1 MRISSRLLAFMLAAI
16 GAVSVGL
23 SSGSAHAAS
32 ASVFVAPSGS
42 DSGSCSHSRPCRSFG
57 YAYRKAKPG
66 EVVQVA
72 GGSYGG
78 QTIPVDGSKSSKRD
92 VVIRPAPG
100 RKVRL
105 AWLEVHGSHLTVQRM
120 RLTSSPYLRT
130 WREASD
136 VTIRRLHASRFAI
149 MGSHNVRLIGGSYGP
164 AHNAYSSISSEGASD
179 TKVATGIRLLG
190 VKIHDY
196 RQTDG
201 SSHVDCLHI
210 FGARGVVI
218 RRSLFYNC
226 EVFAILF
233 TKIPGS
239 PVPTPTNVTIENN
252 FIDCCGSG
260 YFSIYLGDQHG
271 ERWSNFLVRNNSTNK
286 PIGIGYDNT
295 TVSRLRFL
303 SNIAPSF
310 QGCHRAGVSAHY
322 NIWYHGSRCG
332 RHDRTSS
339 SGFRAP
345 GRHNFHL
352 VRGAPGINRGDP
364 GSIPGKDYDGQ
375 HRPMG
380 GRPDAGADERR

>member
-1 MRISSRLLAFMLAAI
+1 MRILLRPLLLVLAAACAV
-16 GAVSVGL
+16 GAGFCAE
-23 SSGSAHAAS
+23 SAHAAS
-32 ASVFVAPSGS
+32 ASLFVAPSGS
-42 DSGSCSHSRPCRSFG
+42 DSGSCRHSRPCRTLG
-57 YAYRKAKPG
+57 YAYRQAGPG
-66 EVVQVA
+66 EIVQVA

-78 QTIPVDGSKSSKRD
+78 QTIPVDASKSSKRD

-100 RKVRL
+100 AKVRL
-105 AWLEVHGSHLTVQRM
+105 AWLEVHGSHVTVQRI

-130 WREASD
+130 WRDASD

-164 AHNAYSSISSEGASD
+164 AQNAYSSISSEGASD
-179 TKVATGIRLLG
+179 TKVATDIRLLG

-210 FGARGVVI
+210 FGARGVAI

-233 TKIPGS
+233 TKIPNS

-271 ERWSNFLVRNNSTNK
+271 ERWSDFLVRNNSTNK
-286 PIGIGYDNT
+286 PIGIGYDDT

-322 NIWYHGSRCG
+322 NIWYRGSRCG
-332 RHDRTSS
+332 RHDRVSA
-339 SGFRAP
+339 SGFHAP
-345 GRHNFHL
+345 GRHDFHL
-352 VRGAPGINRGDP
+352 VRGAPAIGRGDP
-364 GSIPGKDYDGQ
+364 GSHLDKDYDGQ
-375 HRPMG
+375 RRPMG
-380 GRPDAGADERR
+380 RLPDAGADERG